1 MSQMAP
7 LSKEQSRIETSRA
20 QAAAADP
27 NSSAW
32 VSANAGTGKTH
43 VLANRVTRLLLNGT
57 EPARI
62 LCLTYTKAAA
72 AEMSKRVY
80 DRLAT
85 WVTLSDFDLKKDIA
99 ALTGAEPDVGLQ
111 ARARTLFTSAIE
123 TPGGLKVQT
132 IHAFAERLLQRFPLE
147 AGVPPGFRILDDA
160 KQRELV
166 SRATDGVL
174 QEAANEPHSARAAAL
189 ATVIRYAADAN
200 FDDLLRKA
208 IAERGWLL
216 TASRIEEGTS
226 RDPFAGAARLLRQ
239 ALDVRPAATTQSIE
253 TERAKVLSTAEM
265 QLLRDHSAGGST
277 NDLKAAE
284 ALSRALAC
292 EAPAQRAEALQKYFL
307 TGQGEARDALMTRPL
322 AEAQMDLAQLAER
335 AQRTFERLTGELKA
349 LHCIEASVALYR
361 LAGNVLQR
369 YSDAKAAAGA
379 LDFDDLIQRT
389 ASLFA
394 TSQSA
399 EWVLYKLD
407 GGLDHVLV
415 DEAQDTS
422 PEQWEIVAALV
433 REFFAGAGSRDGEE
447 RTVFAVGDEKQSIYS
462 FQGAAP
468 EKFRAAGQ
476 QFSSLAAEAQK
487 PWQSVP
493 LQLSFRSVEA
503 VLAAVDGVFSDGQ
516 RTPGVAAREET
527 IRHIAER
534 AGHAGRVEIWET
546 ETAADDAGSD
556 PWEPLSDAGERSPSY
571 RVAERIAATID
582 GWLRNG
588 EKLVSAGRPI
598 RAGDVLILVRKRHP
612 FALPMVAAL
621 KRRGIAVAASDR
633 VELTEQ
639 VAVRDLMVLGDFLTL
654 PEDDLA
660 LATVLK
666 SPMFGFDDDDL
677 LTMACGRK
685 GSLWKAL
692 LAHAKTNRRFV
703 SAADAL
709 RRWRAQ
715 ADYTPPFEFYSNLL
729 DRDGARSKFLHRLG
743 PEAAD
748 ALDEFLE
755 LAIGYDDGAP
765 PSLTGFLASLRQSG
779 HEVKRDMEQGR
790 NEVRVMTVHGAK
802 GLEAPIVFL
811 PDTCSARSGES
822 PTQKLVRLEG
832 VPRPSGVAAPIV
844 WAVKGSGRIPAIAE
858 ASHAAAEKDAEERN
872 RLLYVAM
879 TRARDRL
886 YIAGFEGARG
896 REAGCWYELMETALA
911 NKLTTFEEEGSK
923 IRRLDCPQT
932 EPPHE
937 KSSRDAA
944 VPDPEPL
951 PSFALR
957 RAAAEPQLT
966 VPLAPSRLE
975 PYAPDAEGE
984 PQAGGKSEPG
994 ETLDRISPIPL
1005 ASGARFLRGTLTH
1018 ALLEHL
1024 PSLPPARRAEAA
1036 RGFVAKRGGGL
1047 TAKAK
1052 ESVVNETL
1060 AILGHKSF
1068 APFFSESSRAEV
1080 PIAAVLPR
1088 PSGSGP
1094 ALKLSGQIDR
1104 LAVSASEVFVV
1115 DYKTNRPPP
1124 VRLENVAPAY
1134 LYQLAAYALALHEIY
1149 PGKRVR
1155 AALLWTD
1162 GPRLMEVPLPILQ
1175 DHIRRLWDLDPASL
1189 DAT

>member
-1 MSQMAP
+1 MSKMAP
-7 LSKEQSRIETSRA
+7 LSKEQSRIKTSRP

-27 NSSAW
+27 ASSVW

-43 VLANRVTRLLLNGT
+43 VLANRVIRLLLNGT

-72 AEMSKRVY
+72 AEMSKRVF

-85 WVTLSDFDLKKDIA
+85 WVTVSDMELKKEIA
-99 ALTGAEPDVGLQ
+99 ALTDAEPDEDTLG
-111 ARARTLFTSAIE
+111 RARTLFTSAIE

-147 AGVPPGFRILDDA
+147 AGVPPGFRILDEA

-166 SRATDGVL
+166 ARATDGVL
-174 QEAANEPHSARAAAL
+174 QEAASEANSALAAAL
-189 ATVIRYAADAN
+189 ATVVRYAADAN

-216 TASRIEEGTS
+216 TASRIEEGKS
-226 RDPFAGAARLLRQ
+226 CDPFAGAARLLRQ
-239 ALDVRPAATTQSIE
+239 TLNVRPAATDRSIE
-253 TERAKVLSTAEM
+253 RERANVLSAAEVQM
-265 QLLRDHSAGGST
+265 LCEHSAGGSA
-277 NDLKAAE
+277 NDLEAAK
-284 ALSRALAC
+284 ALSQALAC
-292 EAPAQRAEALQKYFL
+292 EALSGRGQALEKYFL
-307 TGQGEARDALMTRPL
+307 TVQGDARAVLMTRPL
-322 AEAQMDLAQLAER
+322 AEARPDLAQLAER
-335 AQRTFERLTGELKA
+335 AQRAFERLTDELKA
-349 LHCIEASVALYR
+349 IRCIDASVALYT

-369 YSDAKAAAGA
+369 YSDAKGAAGT
-379 LDFDDLIQRT
+379 LDFDDLIQHT
-389 ASLFA
+389 ATLFA

-422 PEQWEIVAALV
+422 PEQWEIVSALV
-433 REFFAGAGSRDGEE
+433 REFFAGAGSRDEAE

-468 EKFRAAGQ
+468 EKFHAAGE
-476 QFSSLAAEAQK
+476 QFSALAAHAGRG
-487 PWQSVP
+487 WRSVP

-503 VLAAVDGVFSDGQ
+503 VLAAVDGVFSDPR
-516 RTPGVAAREET
+516 RTPGLSARDET
-527 IRHIAER
+527 VRHIAER
-534 AGHAGRVEIWET
+534 RGHAGRVELWDT
-546 ETAADDAGSD
+546 ETSTDDAGGD
-556 PWEPLSDAGERSPSY
+556 PWEPLSDAGARSPSY
-571 RVAERIAATID
+571 RLAERIAATID
-582 GWLRNG
+582 DWLCNG
-588 EKLVSAGRPI
+588 EMLVSAGRPV
-598 RAGDVLILVRKRHP
+598 RAGDILILVRKRRP

-639 VAVRDLMVLGDFLTL
+639 VAVRDLMALGDFLTL

-660 LATVLK
+660 LASVLK
-666 SPMFGFDDDDL
+666 SPLFGFEDHDL
-677 LTMACGRK
+677 LTISRDRK

-692 LAHAKTNRRFV
+692 LAHAKSHQRCV
-703 SAADAL
+703 SAADTL

-715 ADYTPPFEFYSNLL
+715 ADYTPPFEFYSSLL

-743 PEAAD
+743 AEAAD

-765 PSLTGFLASLRQSG
+765 PSLTGFLASLRESG

-790 NEVRVMTVHGAK
+790 DEVRVMTVHGAK

-811 PDTCSARSGES
+811 PDTCSARSGEM
-822 PTQKLVRLEG
+822 PGQKLVPLESAA
-832 VPRPSGVAAPIV
+832 RPSGVAAPIV
-844 WAVKGSGRIPAIAE
+844 WAVRGSSGIPAIAE
-858 ASHAAAEKDAEERN
+858 ASRVAAEKDCEERN

-886 YIAGFEGARG
+886 YVAGFEGARG
-896 REAGCWYELMETALA
+896 RDRGCWYDLIEAALA
-911 NKLTTFEEEGSK
+911 DRLTATEEKGRKL
-923 IRRLDCPQT
+923 RRLECAQT

-937 KSSRDAA
+937 KSALDAG
-944 VPDPEPL
+944 VPDPAPL
-951 PSFALR
+951 PSFAFR

-975 PYAPDAEGE
+975 TYAPDTEGE
-984 PQAGGKSEPG
+984 PQDGGKRG
-994 ETLDRISPIPL
+994 QGDTLDRISPLPL
-1005 ASGARFLRGTLTH
+1005 ANGGRFLRGTLTH

-1024 PSLPPARRAEAA
+1024 PSLPLAKRADAA
-1036 RGFVAKRGGGL
+1036 RAFVAKRGGGL
-1047 TAKAK
+1047 TTKAK

-1060 AILGHKSF
+1060 AILAHRPF
-1068 APFFSESSRAEV
+1068 APFFSENSRAEV
-1080 PIAAVLPR
+1080 PIVAVLPR

-1104 LAVSASEVFVV
+1104 LAVTRSEVFVL
-1115 DYKTNRPPP
+1115 DYKTCRPPP

-1134 LYQLAAYALALHEIY
+1134 LFQLAAYALALDEIY

-1162 GPRLMEVPLPILQ
+1162 GPRLMEIPLQILQ

-1189 DAT
+1189 DAP